1 MIIELN
7 CLEKVAGKE
16 HFDDPVTQDAE
27 FALCSWELAE
37 IDPTPQNPGKEAGEA
52 YPVDFSARCLIPND
66 AQEPKR
72 VKMKGLERAMMDTGV
87 NIVGQPL
94 CLAQGTLS
102 RR

>member
-52 YPVDFSARCLIPND
+52 YPFDFSARCLIPND

-87 NIVGQPL
+87 KIGGHGPGVRQCNLGP
-94 CLAQGTLS
+94 
-102 RR
+102 